1 MIVCYYFFLVRYYLD
16 GRTCTMKDF
25 YNPDVLDKLLYELE
39 EANYIL
45 DKLDPGTPRWLGE
58 TSSAYGGGARGL
70 SDRYGAGFLYVYF
83 QQYYFQWK

>member
-1 MIVCYYFFLVRYYLD
+1 MIVLFPHFDCLLLFFLVRYYLD

-70 SDRYGAGFLYVYF
+70 SDRYGAGFL
-83 QQYYFQWK
+83 